1 MSVRQLYAS
10 KNHFGE
16 LLNKIIV
23 FNSTKERVSKNK
35 LLQNLIIPI
44 LKMNISME

>member
-1 MSVRQLYAS
+1 MSVRQLYVS
-10 KNHFGE
+10 QNHFGE
-16 LLNKIIV
+16 LLNKITV

-35 LLQNLIIPI
+35 LIENLIIHI